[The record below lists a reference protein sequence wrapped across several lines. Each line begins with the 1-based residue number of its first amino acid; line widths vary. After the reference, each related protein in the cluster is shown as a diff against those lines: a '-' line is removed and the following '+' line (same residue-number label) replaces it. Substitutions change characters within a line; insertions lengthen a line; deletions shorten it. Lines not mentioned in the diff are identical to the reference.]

1 MSSSSAQ
8 TAPGAPKKAQHRL
21 LGVLRIVFAIG
32 LLGLVA
38 YFVPWRDR
46 LTYVDAGVTLSVAGE
61 IEGNWRDT
69 AVRFRIDPKSE
80 LEKGW
85 PTRVVEAQQRGTAI
99 DVVRAEVDVAP
110 NVDPHTVAAPKEP
123 FDWRPGMLR
132 VFRELDPK
140 GLWIALAMMVW
151 GSIVAITRWW
161 RLLSIAG
168 CPTTFRNAF
177 RLTFLGFFFNLIV
190 PGLTGGDVIKAILVV
205 RENPERRADALMSV
219 IVDRGL
225 GLIVLI
231 GLAAGVTLI
240 PGSRFHELRIPVIL
254 TFVGVLLG
262 LWLVLHPWPRRIL
275 KIEAILARLP
285 QAERIRSLDRALRLY
300 GAHPFEMLV
309 AVLLSVVNHASIAY
323 GLFEL
328 GRAFGDLKLS
338 YFEYLGVA
346 SIANTISSVPIAP
359 GGWGVGEA
367 AYASL
372 FHLLGAA
379 ATLGI
384 AVSVTY
390 RLLTM
395 GLSLFGGLFLLLP
408 SGKNVRSD
416 IDASS

>member
-1 MSSSSAQ
+1 LSSAS
-8 TAPGAPKKAQHRL
+8 APKAPAAPKKPQHRL
-21 LGVLRIVFAIG
+21 LGVLRILLAVV
-32 LLGLVA
+32 LLGAVA

-46 LTYVDAGVTLSVAGE
+46 LTYADAGATLSVAGD
-61 IEGNWRDT
+61 IEGNWRD
-69 AVRFRIDPKSE
+69 ASVRFHVDPKEE
-80 LEKGW
+80 LAAGW
-85 PTRVVEAQQRGTAI
+85 PARVAAAQKSGTALE
-99 DVVRAEVDVAP
+99 VVRAVEDAAP
-110 NVDPHTVAAPKEP
+110 NPDPARER

-140 GLWIALAMMVW
+140 GLWIALAMILW

-168 CPTTFRNAF
+168 CPTTFSNVF

-205 RENPERRADALMSV
+205 REHPERRADALMSV

-225 GLIVLI
+225 GLIVLM
-231 GLAAGVTLI
+231 GLASGVTLI

-254 TFVGVLLG
+254 SFLGVLFG

-275 KIEAILARLP
+275 KIESILARLP

-300 GAHPFEMLV
+300 GSHPFEMLI
-309 AVLLSVVNHASIAY
+309 AVCLSIVNHSSIAF

-328 GRAFGDLKLS
+328 GRAFGDLKLT

-395 GLSLFGGLFLLLP
+395 VMSLFGGLFLLLP

-416 IDASS
+416 IDASA